1 MLKIE
6 VFTSPTCPN
15 CPSAVSLVK
24 EIGEEYKGV
33 SIKQI
38 DTSTRKGS
46 KKAQKYGIMSVPTI
60 ILTSDKWDEIRA
72 FRGTPKK
79 IALENMVREGL
90 GMEPLKKESKGFLGR
105 LFGRN

>member
-24 EIGEEYKGV
+24 EIGEEYKEV
-33 SIKQI
+33 EIKQI
-38 DTSTRKGS
+38 DTSTKKGNR
-46 KKAQKYGIMSVPTI
+46 KAQKYGIMSVPTI
-60 ILTSDKWDEIRA
+60 ILTSDKWEEIRA

-90 GMEPLKKESKGFLGR
+90 GMEPLKKKSKGFLSK
-105 LFGRN
+105 LFGKD